1 MNFSTKILRLFIA
14 LIRKL
19 PYRTAA
25 KLGSFLGTTLWFFS
39 FKRVNRLESRC
50 VSSLG
55 VGVTLSR
62 RIIKDSY
69 ANMGRIFFEF
79 FNLKSREEAA
89 DLVSFIGEEILR
101 EALKEG
107 RGVIFMT
114 AHLANWEI
122 AAAAVCHRGY
132 PLNVIYTPQRN
143 NAGVEDILRE
153 QREKV
158 CGMGLI
164 PSEGAGMKEAF
175 KVLKRGEILCI
186 LQDLDARSDGVISE
200 FLGLP
205 ASVHTGLIKLN
216 RRFNCPVVPLRV
228 VRDESGKNLLLFY
241 PPLSFDEDMEKSL
254 LICNN
259 IIESWVTE
267 HPDQWMW
274 ILDRWEFA
282 HNAARH
288 RSGS

>member
-69 ANMGRIFFEF
+69 ANMGRVFFEF

>member
-1 MNFSTKILRLFIA
+1 
-14 LIRKL
+14 
-19 PYRTAA
+19 
-25 KLGSFLGTTLWFFS
+25 
-39 FKRVNRLESRC
+39 
-50 VSSLG
+50 
-55 VGVTLSR
+55 
-62 RIIKDSY
+62 
-69 ANMGRIFFEF
+69 MGRVFFEF
-79 FNLKSREEAA
+79 FSLKSREEAA
-89 DLVSFIGEEILR
+89 DLVSFIGEENLR

-143 NAGVEDILRE
+143 AAGVEDILRE
-153 QREKV
+153 QRNKV

-186 LQDLDARSDGVISE
+186 LQDLDARSDGVMSE

-228 VRDESGKNLLLFY
+228 VRDKSGKNLLIFY
-241 PPLSFDEDMEKSL
+241 PPISFDGDMEKSL
-254 LICNN
+254 HMCNN

-288 RSGS
+288 RSGN